1 MAGQWSHKAKLKS
14 LQAMENLI
22 KRLNELG
29 RNRFSGVV
37 TLSFYKGS
45 LSKKIKIEV
54 TENLKLDENLIDTDG
69 IKPNGT
75 P

>member
-1 MAGQWSHKAKLKS
+1 MEKLI
-14 LQAMENLI
+14 ERI
-22 KRLNELG
+22 NELA
-29 RNRFSGVV
+29 RNRFSGTV

-54 TENLKLDENLIDTDG
+54 TENLKLDESLIEVDG
-69 IKPNGT
+69 TNPNGK

>member
-1 MAGQWSHKAKLKS
+1 
-14 LQAMENLI
+14 MENLL
-22 KRLNELG
+22 KRLSELC
-29 RNRFSGVV
+29 RNRFSGTV

-54 TENLKLDENLIDTDG
+54 TENLKLDEILKENDG
-69 IKPNGT
+69 INPNGK

>member
-1 MAGQWSHKAKLKS
+1 M
-14 LQAMENLI
+14 MENLL
-22 KRLNELG
+22 KRLNELA
-29 RNRFSGVV
+29 RNRFSGTI

-54 TENLKLDENLIDTDG
+54 TESLKLDESLTETDG
-69 IKPNGT
+69 INPNGK

>member
-1 MAGQWSHKAKLKS
+1 
-14 LQAMENLI
+14 MENLL
-22 KRLNELG
+22 KRLNELC

-54 TENLKLDENLIDTDG
+54 TENLKLDGNLIDTDG
-69 IKPNGT
+69 IKPNGK